1 MAKYTIELKTL
12 VEQKYKLNLENY
24 PIFDETYRDTLN
36 NKIINHYY
44 FHEIGFET
52 PDRFNHYLGTTMSEI
67 MPYYNQL
74 YESAKLEIE
83 PLVTD
88 NFTETTTRTGDETTT
103 TNGVNQSQVKSN
115 TENKQVNDLTTTNN
129 VTNNSE
135 GTNTSNAT
143 NTKYQNDTP
152 QTPIKKNW
160 ISDDGFYASSVET
173 GVTNGTDNS
182 ETTQTSNGTTT
193 NTGNVTNNYSE
204 DTINSNFKDDKEV
217 KNRNLTDTK
226 TTTGSKK
233 SQAELLKLYRD
244 TFINIDLMVIGEL
257 KNLFMGVF

>member
-12 VEQKYKLNLENY
+12 VEQKYELNLENY

-115 TENKQVNDLTTTNN
+115 TENKQVNEVYRN
-129 VTNNSE
+129 E
-135 GTNTSNAT
+135 GKQDVVHPFHYRT
-143 NTKYQNDTP
+143 QCLVFGFFPGTP
-152 QTPIKKNW
+152 
-160 ISDDGFYASSVET
+160 
-173 GVTNGTDNS
+173 
-182 ETTQTSNGTTT
+182 
-193 NTGNVTNNYSE
+193 GNV
-204 DTINSNFKDDKEV
+204 FGQ
-217 KNRNLTDTK
+217 KNICQHH
-226 TTTGSKK
+226 K
-233 SQAELLKLYRD
+233 SH
-244 TFINIDLMVIGEL
+244 
-257 KNLFMGVF
+257 